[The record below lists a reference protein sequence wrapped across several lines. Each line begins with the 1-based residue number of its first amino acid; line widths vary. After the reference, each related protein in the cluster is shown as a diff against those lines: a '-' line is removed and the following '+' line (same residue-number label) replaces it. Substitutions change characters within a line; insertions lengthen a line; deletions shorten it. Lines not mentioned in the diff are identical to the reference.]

1 MTNAELQS
9 DLDACHVKEGD
20 RLDFVEKLTA
30 KTMLLQS
37 DHCLL
42 EVKVSKKIFY
52 IYLMV
57 KFLLFIYFF
66 NFIKMF
72 WNIFRLPKKKS
83 EDFKFL

>member
-42 EVKVSKKIFY
+42 EVKVSK
-52 IYLMV
+52 
-57 KFLLFIYFF
+57 
-66 NFIKMF
+66 NFISYLFNCK
-72 WNIFRLPKKKS
+72 ILALKKTLKYS
-83 EDFKFL
+83 KICS

>member
-1 MTNAELQS
+1 MPFNDFMACTFREKEKSAASLREVERLRLTNAELQS

-42 EVKVSKKIFY
+42 EVKVIAIF
-52 IYLMV
+52 
-57 KFLLFIYFF
+57 
-66 NFIKMF
+66 
-72 WNIFRLPKKKS
+72 
-83 EDFKFL
+83 

>member
-1 MTNAELQS
+1 MSNAELQS

-42 EVKVSKKIFY
+42 EVKVSRNIKYAHLFHVIFVEKY
-52 IYLMV
+52 IDL
-57 KFLLFIYFF
+57 FLILS
-66 NFIKMF
+66 K
-72 WNIFRLPKKKS
+72 
-83 EDFKFL
+83 